1 MDQLKDLDG
10 KIVEAIV
17 KVKTLK
23 EEKAALEV
31 KVKELEKQLAEKDS
45 AIDNLSSEK
54 VDIRGQLT
62 DLLDELESI
71 E

>member
-31 KVKELEKQLAEKDS
+31 RVKELEKLLAEKDS
-45 AIDNLSSEK
+45 AIDDLSSEK

>member
-31 KVKELEKQLAEKDS
+31 KVKELEKLLAEKDS
-45 AIDNLSSEK
+45 AIDDLSSEK

>member
-23 EEKAALEV
+23 EDKAALEAR
-31 KVKELEKQLAEKDS
+31 VKELEKLLAEKDS